1 MVAYLIIALFGAHA
15 ALGDD
20 SIRGEAAPLA
30 LWASIRENRT
40 AVKPLYASMAG
51 HDPASGKNWTSKPK
65 QQVNAW
71 NKTMQHTYH
80 TYIPSSYQKLPSKAA
95 DIRASSAAS
104 SDEQKFTGYSSQY
117 GGLAKIAMRG
127 AKNDF
132 HQRSRTS
139 TGAMSDIPEMHEYA
153 DRYSSRQSSHDT
165 DYKTYLKDYA
175 GNEKGQDGE
184 KYMKASGST
193 GSSVPDCQHFAGS
206 SYASGDQGKS
216 DQKKP
221 YQKYM
226 RGRSSWDEQYG
237 HSSGW
242 KTQLSGVVPS
252 FVPRFVA
259 DPGAQ
264 ALGSARAEAVDAT
277 QLPSSQDGLR
287 QWYWLATAS
296 LTGLALVAGVQLGRR
311 RRRTVHPPENLLG

>member
-1 MVAYLIIALFGAHA
+1 MAAYLIIALLGAHA

-20 SIRGEAAPLA
+20 SIRGEAAAPLT
-30 LWASIRENRT
+30 LWASISENRT

-51 HDPASGKNWTSKPK
+51 HDPASGKNWSSKPK

-80 TYIPSSYQKLPSKAA
+80 TYIPSNYQKLPSKAA

-117 GGLAKIAMRG
+117 GGLAKVAMRG

-132 HQRSRTS
+132 HQRSGTS
-139 TGAMSDIPEMHEYA
+139 NGAIPDIPEMHEYA
-153 DRYSSRQSSHDT
+153 DRYSSKQSSHA
-165 DYKTYLKDYA
+165 DYRSYMKDYA

-193 GSSVPDCQHFAGS
+193 GSIDSSVPDK
-206 SYASGDQGKS
+206 GDR
-216 DQKKP
+216 KKP

-226 RGRSSWDEQYG
+226 RGGSSSWDEQYG

-259 DPGAQ
+259 EPGDQ
-264 ALGSARAEAVDAT
+264 ALGSARAEGVDAT
-277 QLPSSQDGLR
+277 QLPSSQDGLQ